1 MLLISP
7 TPKLPGYVDLM
18 NSYDFHTSISCLPGH
33 DTYGRVSRL
42 ACLILAFLK
51 LMVGSSVAEDH
62 GLVIPPQRNVVEQ
75 KSSLIHDRPVPIR
88 VVAYNVHLLPD
99 IASRIAGKRRDSAYR
114 AKAIGKRLKKF
125 DLIGI
130 SEAFDRGDSN
140 NLLTA
145 LQSEGNAQFS
155 IANGP
160 ARSGRHLIGSGLML
174 LSRWPIEQTHLLT
187 YSHASRF
194 LTSGFKADGFAAKGA
209 LHVRLR
215 LGDEG
220 TRQLDCFLTHL
231 ESRSVDARA
240 KQIEEFQAFVAKHAS
255 IGVPALLMGDFNV
268 TADASTTP
276 ASQTNDSPYQRLH
289 SALSFEQRQLIDVAA
304 RQVDGPFGTS
314 DALSRDGNRR
324 IDYIFV
330 SNPAS
335 QVGARLIP
343 QQTFHLPMLDENVAE
358 GSLSDHAAVAC
369 HAVLRRR

>member
-1 MLLISP
+1 
-7 TPKLPGYVDLM
+7 M
-18 NSYDFHTSISCLPGH
+18 NSFDFCTSSTNSSVHVRCGQVL
-33 DTYGRVSRL
+33 RV
-42 ACLILAFLK
+42 ACLVLAFLG

-62 GLVIPPQRNVVEQ
+62 GWVIPLQRIAAE
-75 KSSLIHDRPVPIR
+75 KASSLIHDRLVPIR

-114 AKAIGKRLKKF
+114 AKAIGKRLKEF
-125 DLIGI
+125 DLVGI
-130 SEAFDRGDSN
+130 SEAFDRSDASTLLKTLQTDGD
-140 NLLTA
+140 
-145 LQSEGNAQFS
+145 AQFAM
-155 IANGP
+155 ANGP
-160 ARSGRHLIGSGLML
+160 ARSGRHLIGSGLVL

-209 LHVRLR
+209 LHARLR

-220 TRQLDCFLTHL
+220 TMQVDCFLTHL
-231 ESRSVDARA
+231 ESHSVEARA
-240 KQIEEFQAFVAKHAS
+240 KQIKEFRTFVAKHSS

-268 TADASTTP
+268 TADPLTTTV
-276 ASQTNDSPYQRLH
+276 SRTNDSPYQRLH

-304 RQVDGPFGTS
+304 GQVNGPFGTS
-314 DALSRDGNRR
+314 DVLARDGDRR

-335 QVGARLIP
+335 QAGIRLIP